1 MIPFNKATITGNELE
16 YISQV
21 IASKKLSGDGVF
33 TNKCAQFFESKYGFK
48 KALLTTS
55 CTDALEMCAILCDIQ
70 VGDEIIAPSYTFV
83 STVNAF
89 ILRGA
94 TVRFTDSQTDNPNMD
109 GDLIEPLINSKT
121 KAIICVHYAGIPC
134 DMDKLV
140 ALANKHH
147 LFLIED
153 AAQAI
158 DSYYKGKAIGSF
170 GHFGV
175 FSFHETKNITCGEG
189 GLLVIN
195 DEAYIKRA
203 EIIRDKGTNRKSFLK
218 GEVDKY
224 GWVDI
229 GSSFLPSELNA
240 AFLFAQLEKLDDIQ
254 QKRRINWELYF
265 DELIDLQN
273 SKKISLPSI
282 PNFII
287 NGVHTFYIICNDEN
301 ERSDLINYLNENKI
315 KAFFHHISLHNSIYF
330 KNKHDG
336 RDLPMAIHFTNCLLR
351 LPLYDELTKDQI
363 KSITMAIKQ
372 FYLTER

>member
-218 GEVDKY
+218 K
-224 GWVDI
+224 
-229 GSSFLPSELNA
+229 
-240 AFLFAQLEKLDDIQ
+240 
-254 QKRRINWELYF
+254 
-265 DELIDLQN
+265 
-273 SKKISLPSI
+273 
-282 PNFII
+282 
-287 NGVHTFYIICNDEN
+287 
-301 ERSDLINYLNENKI
+301 
-315 KAFFHHISLHNSIYF
+315 
-330 KNKHDG
+330 
-336 RDLPMAIHFTNCLLR
+336 
-351 LPLYDELTKDQI
+351 
-363 KSITMAIKQ
+363 
-372 FYLTER
+372 